1 MVVFFSLWNKT
12 FPKKCPSFKCLWI
25 RCYCRNDSIVV
36 RVSALNIT
44 VIAAVIENEFMYIS
58 IISVCSQWS
67 TTRAGTWWLD
77 EGNAWIE
84 RERDKDGSHHANC
97 VPTFTSDYFLQ
108 AVEPIKWNGGTGG
121 MCLSVTEDG
130 DRQSETDLKHK

>member
-1 MVVFFSLWNKT
+1 MH
-12 FPKKCPSFKCLWI
+12 
-25 RCYCRNDSIVV
+25 
-36 RVSALNIT
+36 
-44 VIAAVIENEFMYIS
+44 E
-58 IISVCSQWS
+58 Q
-67 TTRAGTWWLD
+67 
-77 EGNAWIE
+77 

-130 DRQSETDLKHK
+130 DRQSETDLKHKQLHVQKGASKAVHMLTLTV